1 MNLKRYLL
9 LINICFTVLILWVA
23 SNIVLTWASKKQ
35 STSLPRISQEKPTSS
50 VATSSESLKKI
61 QDYQSIIRY
70 DVFDTTTGGPAVPV
84 TEEKTIK
91 STELDLKLKGT
102 VVGENRN
109 SYAIIL
115 DGKTNKED
123 LYYLNDIVQGARI
136 VQVLRDQVVIELK
149 GVKEVLLME
158 DITETTAPVRPEKKK
173 EVPKKRK
180 TRRRPVRRR

>member
-1 MNLKRYLL
+1 
-9 LINICFTVLILWVA
+9 
-23 SNIVLTWASKKQ
+23 
-35 STSLPRISQEKPTSS
+35 
-50 VATSSESLKKI
+50 
-61 QDYQSIIRY
+61 
-70 DVFDTTTGGPAVPV
+70 VFDTTTGGPAVPV